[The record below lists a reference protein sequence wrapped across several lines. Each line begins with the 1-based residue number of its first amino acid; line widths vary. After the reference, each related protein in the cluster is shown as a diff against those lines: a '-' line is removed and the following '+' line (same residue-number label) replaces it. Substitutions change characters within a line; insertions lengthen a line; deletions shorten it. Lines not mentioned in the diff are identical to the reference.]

1 MGCREFPHA
10 EARPQ
15 AVLLFLAFCNKRASP
30 AASGGLLSFALMQKK
45 VTKEKIKFGA

>member
-1 MGCREFPHA
+1 MGVVSFITPKPRSA
-10 EARPQ
+10 
-15 AVLLFLAFCNKRASP
+15 